1 MSFGQQDDEFFTIE
15 LKELLANKQKIL
27 KHDFIPEI
35 VPVMTNYQLK
45 AGFVFQLAVVPF
57 AVDVTV
63 GELYDSDQPNDYQLC
78 DHLEINTVS
87 VSGDEHLSF
96 IFSDYKRI
104 RNVLD
109 GNLF

>member
-27 KHDFIPEI
+27 KHEFIPEI
-35 VPVMTNYQLK
+35 VPVMTNYELK

-57 AVDVTV
+57 VYDVTV
-63 GELYDSDQPNDYQLC
+63 GQLYDIDQPNDYQLC

-87 VSGDEHLSF
+87 GDEHLSF
-96 IFSDYKRI
+96 NFNDYKTI
-104 RNVLD
+104 KKVLD
-109 GNLF
+109 SNSY